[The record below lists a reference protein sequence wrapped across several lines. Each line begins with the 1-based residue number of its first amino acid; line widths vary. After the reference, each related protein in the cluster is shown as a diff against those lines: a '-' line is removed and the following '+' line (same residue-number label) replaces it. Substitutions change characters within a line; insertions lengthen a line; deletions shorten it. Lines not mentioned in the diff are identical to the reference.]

1 MNELEQWRQDRNK
14 ALMALDMEW
23 ARKMMPDAT
32 SDHVRL
38 MAMHKGRYECTD
50 LDNAARHTS
59 GEWLRQHGYG
69 RMTGDPLLPEGA
81 LPA

>member
-1 MNELEQWRQDRNK
+1 
-14 ALMALDMEW
+14 
-23 ARKMMPDAT
+23 MPDAS

-69 RMTGDPLLPEGA
+69 RMTGDPLLPEGV
-81 LPA
+81 LPE

>member
-1 MNELEQWRQDRNK
+1 VDEIEQWRADRNK
-14 ALMALDMEW
+14 ALMALDIEW
-23 ARKMMPDAT
+23 ARKMMPDARN
-32 SDHVRL
+32 DHVRL
-38 MAMHKGRYECTD
+38 AAMHKGRYECTD

-69 RMTGDPLLPEGA
+69 RMTGEPLLQEGV